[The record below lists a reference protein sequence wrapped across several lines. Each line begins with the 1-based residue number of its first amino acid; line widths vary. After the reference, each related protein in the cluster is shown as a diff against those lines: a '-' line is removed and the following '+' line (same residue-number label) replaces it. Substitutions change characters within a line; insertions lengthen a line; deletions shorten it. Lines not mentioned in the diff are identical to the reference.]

1 MCIILLGI
9 VPVCI
14 MVYLYTLLQSS
25 GLPMVQI
32 SPELSN
38 FSEGLATLSQ
48 ARYHS
53 NDCGQC
59 HLRSLLDCKLD
70 NLFYGVLEYSE
81 PVV

>member
-14 MVYLYTLLQSS
+14 MVYLYTLFQSS
-25 GLPMVQI
+25 GLPVVQI
-32 SPELSN
+32 SPELSS

-48 ARYHS
+48 ARYHN

-70 NLFYGVLEYSE
+70 SLFYGVLEYSE

>member
-25 GLPMVQI
+25 GLPVVQI
-32 SPELSN
+32 S

-48 ARYHS
+48 ARYHN

-70 NLFYGVLEYSE
+70 SLFYGVLEYSE